1 MDVDVGWSS
10 LIAQNLQAC
19 QEFEEVQTPPQVP
32 YELILKGLRQITGKD
47 DISQKIDFPP
57 EKIFCGI
64 CLSGI

>member
-1 MDVDVGWSS
+1 MVQPHCIKFTSRPRYLKDV
-10 LIAQNLQAC
+10 QA
-19 QEFEEVQTPPQVP
+19 TPHMP
-32 YELILKGLRQITGKD
+32 YELILKGLRQITGKE